1 MERLAEIM
9 GALYH
14 LDDLC
19 MRSGVDWRSQLAE
32 LMELDEVD
40 NDRRARLAGAFNA
53 NYSDFQQTHNRCTDS
68 ASLLTARFLDE
79 GAKISYDIHIR
90 YAE

>member
-1 MERLAEIM
+1 MRAILRPLSLAIVFAATAARALDPPYQPQMERLAEIM

-53 NYSDFQQTHNRCTDS
+53 NYSDFQQTP
-68 ASLLTARFLDE
+68 
-79 GAKISYDIHIR
+79 
-90 YAE
+90 